1 MPKYRPLGISI
12 FAFILTFIGGF
23 LSLILFFEILATISF
38 SGLGSILI
46 TNLYS
51 LGGFLIYGATP
62 LIFYV
67 TGVGIYTSRPW
78 ALKAVLFII
87 PPLLFL
93 SFMNL
98 ACSIAQTNNNT
109 YLFKINELIKYTP
122 EPFLILFIIYGV
134 IIFPMIIYFRNPFVI
149 NYFQKS
155 TLA

>member
-12 FAFILTFIGGF
+12 FSIILTFIGGF

-62 LIFYV
+62 VIFYI
-67 TGVGIYTSRPW
+67 TGVGLYTSRPW
-78 ALKAVLFII
+78 ALKSVIFVI
-87 PPLLFL
+87 PPLLFI

-98 ACSIAQTNNNT
+98 ACSFAQNNNEI
-109 YLFKINELIKYTP
+109 YLFRVSDLIQYTP
-122 EPFLILFIIYGV
+122 EPFLILLIIYII
-134 IIFPMIIYFRNPFVI
+134 IIFPMIVYFRNPFII
-149 NYFQKS
+149 NYFQK
-155 TLA
+155 TTTP